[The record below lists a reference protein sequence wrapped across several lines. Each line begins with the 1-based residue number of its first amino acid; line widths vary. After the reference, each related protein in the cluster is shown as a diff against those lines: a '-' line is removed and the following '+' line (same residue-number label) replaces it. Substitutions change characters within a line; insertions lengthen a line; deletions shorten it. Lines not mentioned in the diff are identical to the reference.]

1 MYLAKFFHRPPGDD
15 DRELLLIPGDVPI
28 VLGIL
33 MREDLEPG
41 EDQYLREE
49 FSDMET
55 AVAAFRRQAAELVAA
70 GYMETTH
77 TDYTLRNLLPDPEPK
92 PDWQKGLDDLMLAA
106 LGESL
111 EAQAKHLAALRDT
124 PAANEPLYLL
134 LAANHGYFDD
144 QDDEGIMKLA
154 ERGRDTI
161 VARRAARTPYYAWSI
176 RESDLEAR
184 TLEVLSW
191 AHLSADDPNAAL
203 EAIEE
208 ARRVDAS
215 VDRGAQRAII
225 LVRHFPERQEEAF
238 DYAYKFRE
246 FAGFEEIVELPAYAD
261 YVARRKGI
269 SESDKGWRWHTKKAV
284 SESDLLQAEEE
295 LGARLPKEYRE
306 FLAQHGESELQVRLP
321 DDSAELCF
329 YRPTELA
336 TQRSNLFNFI
346 ALTEDDP
353 ENVDAYFREEY
364 GVAARDLLPVAEPAH
379 HSRCL
384 VINLGQGERF
394 GWCFQWDHDGAFE
407 LEQATPSFD
416 AALKALTDG
425 IAKRD
430 AVILNFLGVY
440 ID

>member
-15 DRELLLIPGDVPI
+15 DRELLLIADGVPI
-28 VLGIL
+28 ILGIL

-41 EDQYLREE
+41 EDQYLRDE
-49 FSDMET
+49 FFDMET
-55 AVAAFRRQAAELVAA
+55 AVAAFRRHAAELVAS

-77 TDYTLRNLLPDPEPK
+77 TDYTLRNLLPDPQPK
-92 PDWQKGLDDLMLAA
+92 PDWQKGLDDLMLAV

-144 QDDEGIMKLA
+144 QDDEGIIELA
-154 ERGRDTI
+154 QRGRDTI

-191 AHLSADDPNAAL
+191 AHLSADDPKAAL

-208 ARRVDAS
+208 ACRVDAS
-215 VDRGAQRAII
+215 VDRGAQRVMI
-225 LVRHFPERQEEAF
+225 LVDHFPERQEEAF
-238 DYAYKFRE
+238 DYAYKYRE
-246 FAGFEEIVELPAYAD
+246 FGGCEEIIELPAYAA

-295 LGARLPKEYRE
+295 LGARLPKDYRE

-353 ENVDAYFREEY
+353 ENVDAYFREQY

-394 GWCFQWDHDGAFE
+394 GWCFLWDHDGAFE
-407 LEQATPSFD
+407 LEQAAPRFD

-430 AVILNFLGVY
+430 AVTLNFLGVY
-440 ID
+440 LD

>member
-1 MYLAKFFHRPPGDD
+1 MTR
-15 DRELLLIPGDVPI
+15 II
-28 VLGIL
+28 
-33 MREDLEPG
+33 
-41 EDQYLREE
+41 
-49 FSDMET
+49 
-55 AVAAFRRQAAELVAA
+55 
-70 GYMETTH
+70 
-77 TDYTLRNLLPDPEPK
+77 
-92 PDWQKGLDDLMLAA
+92 
-106 LGESL
+106 
-111 EAQAKHLAALRDT
+111 
-124 PAANEPLYLL
+124 
-134 LAANHGYFDD
+134 
-144 QDDEGIMKLA
+144 KLA

-161 VARRAARTPYYAWSI
+161 VARRAAKTPYYAWSI

-191 AHLSADDPNAAL
+191 AHLSADDPKAAL

-208 ARRVDAS
+208 ACRVDAS
-215 VDRGAQRAII
+215 VDRGAQRAMI
-225 LVRHFPERQEEAF
+225 LVDHFPERQEEAF
-238 DYAYKFRE
+238 DYAYKYRE
-246 FAGFEEIVELPAYAD
+246 FGGYEEIIELPAYAD

-269 SESDKGWRWHTKKAV
+269 SKSDKGWRWHTKKAV

-295 LGARLPKEYRE
+295 LGARLPKDYRE

-353 ENVDAYFREEY
+353 ENVDAYFREQY

-407 LEQATPSFD
+407 LEQAAPSFD

-430 AVILNFLGVY
+430 ATTLNFLGVY
-440 ID
+440 LD